1 MRLQKRDCTPV
12 EFIMTVSAITVI
24 LLLASLLAR

>member
-1 MRLQKRDCTPV
+1 MRLHKRDCTPV
-12 EFIMTVSAITVI
+12 GVIMIVSAITVI